1 MIFPED
7 FGTEPPPARGRAR
20 RGLSVGARLLLAL
33 VGLASL
39 SLAAGSV
46 LLTQTVVGREAVA
59 AFVEGELDGLVQ
71 GDVELGPILG
81 GNLVSRV
88 LLDRFVIRDAE
99 GEAFVELDSVRMDYN
114 LLGLLAERYRF
125 RNVTVQRARL
135 RLLQDAGGTWN
146 YDRIFAGD
154 EDDDGPGGARVLLTD
169 LAVLD
174 GMLEVRTPWAA
185 APGPDE
191 LWRVE
196 ATDAG
201 TWERVIRL
209 DSLTGRFPLVR
220 IVDPQRPMRFEIEGL
235 AAHARAVRQDH
246 RIVRFDGAATFRDSV
261 EVDVTRLESDHSHL
275 AGRGFVWSA
284 DPIQFDFRLEAEP
297 VGLEDLQFLT
307 VPVPD
312 RGGGPASL
320 RLRTREDGVMVT
332 EVSDADVTIDD
343 SHVLGGFVL
352 HLEPTPRFADFDLE
366 IAALRLALVDE
377 VLEREALIDGV
388 LSGTATGR
396 GPITLLDVEAD
407 LVARDPPGTADPAEP
422 SAVTLDGG
430 IALVEPRVMR
440 DLGIGMREFE
450 PRWMRIVGIDPRFTG
465 RANGTARLGGT
476 AGGRIEFTLD
486 TDHVLASGEASTV
499 TGRGTMDL
507 STPGRSMLDVEFD
520 FDPLAVRALAPWAP
534 DLELEDVLRAS
545 VRGPMSARGRF
556 DELRVAADFQTPR
569 GQVTFDG
576 MFDLEAEEK
585 TYDAELLARDI
596 QLDQWFEG
604 GPETQ
609 LAVEGRV
616 VGVGTDPGSLRARFD
631 LVVLP
636 SRVEGARV
644 DSSIVRF
651 TLSEG
656 LAVADTFALRTE
668 AGNVDGRGSFGL
680 TADRSG
686 SLILDV
692 AIPYLARWNDWI
704 VPERNPVR
712 EPDDVTDLFAQ
723 FGADAAPSDTAP
735 PARTPEALPDT
746 LAGSATALGVV
757 YGNVDRFSLG
767 GRAHLRQ
774 FEYGGH
780 SADSLH
786 LTVDVPDPLS
796 FDTVTVRAA
805 ATDLVVFGRDFDA
818 LDLRWERRDSLHSSL
833 ALGVRRDTTVSL
845 DANAEIEWSDAVQR
859 VRLDRLDLQFGS
871 RRLALRDTVR
881 IGSDSA
887 GFVAEEFALVSSDGA
902 SIDFGGI
909 VPDAGEAHFDVAVRG
924 VRLENLLE
932 LVGNPHDIAGGLTFG
947 MTIRGT
953 AAEPT
958 WEGHLDIADP
968 SVAGLGYDA
977 LTADLGYAGERLTI
991 GAAINASGL
1000 ELGRVDGYV
1009 RADLALRDVER
1020 RLLDDALNLD
1030 IVVDSMPLDALEI
1043 GIEAIRDVS
1052 GYARGRILVT
1062 GEPSALR
1069 FEGDTQ
1075 LHRAAMFVP
1084 RLGVRLVGIEGRLV
1098 YAGSQARIDTLSIR
1112 SSAGGSADVGGTL
1125 ELADLSD
1132 VGFNLEFSASGFRGI
1147 DRRMANVRVDGSGE
1161 LTGRFREPELTGR
1174 FRLSEGDIR
1183 ADRFMRQQ
1191 QAVDLS
1197 DPAIYNLID
1206 TTVVMEQ
1213 RLFATARNPFTENL
1227 RMDAEIVVGPDLW
1240 LRSDA
1245 IEVELAGTLD
1255 VAMTQP
1261 SGEMVAFGTVRLP
1274 RGSFRY
1280 SMGQSTDITSILSR
1294 QLQVSRGTITFVGSP
1309 GMDPNLDV
1317 EAVFRT
1323 RSEIGPVEIT
1333 VHVGGTALN
1342 PRMTTSSSPP
1352 LPNSER
1358 ICYLLFA
1365 SPCLGAGAAGSDV
1378 AASVLREGLIGQVGS
1393 QFSQVLVSGVG
1404 LIDYLD
1410 IRSTGGGNGLGGT
1423 STGGLL
1429 YGTEVEIGR
1438 YLTSDLFLSA
1448 TQPLGGLLPGAAV
1461 EWTFLPDYRL
1471 EFSTEDRARRYSA
1484 FGTSL
1489 NAFSNRTWRMML
1501 FRQWNW

>member
-7 FGTEPPPARGRAR
+7 FGTEPGPARGAAR
-20 RGLSVGARLLLAL
+20 RGLSVGARLILTL

-46 LLTQTVVGREAVA
+46 LLTQTVVGRDVVA
-59 AFVEGELDGLVQ
+59 SFVEERLDGLVH
-71 GDVELGPILG
+71 GDVEFGPILG

-88 LLDRFVIRDAE
+88 LLDRFVIRDTA
-99 GEAFVELDSVRMDYN
+99 GEAFVELDGVRIDYS
-114 LLGLLAERYRF
+114 LPGLLTGGYRF

-135 RLLQDAGGTWN
+135 RLLQDAGGRWN
-146 YDRIFAGD
+146 YDRIFAADD
-154 EDDDGPGGARVLLTD
+154 EDGGAGGARVLLTD

-174 GMLEVRTPWAA
+174 GTLEVRTPWEA

-196 ATDAG
+196 ATEAG
-201 TWERVIRL
+201 GWEREIRL

-220 IVDPQRPMRFEIEGL
+220 IVDPERPMRFEIEGL
-235 AAHARAVRQDH
+235 AARARAVRQDH

-261 EVDVTRLESDHSHL
+261 EVEVTRLESDASRL
-275 AGRGFVWSA
+275 AGTGFVWSS
-284 DPIQFDFRLEAEP
+284 DPIQFDFVLDAEP
-297 VGLEDLQFLT
+297 VGFEDLQFLA
-307 VPVPD
+307 VPLPD
-312 RGGGPASL
+312 RGGGPAAL
-320 RLRTREDGVMVT
+320 RLRTREDGVMVS

-343 SHVLGGFVL
+343 SHVVGGFVL
-352 HLEPTPRFADFDLE
+352 HLEPTPRFAEFDLD

-377 VLEREALIDGV
+377 VLEREAMIDGV

-407 LVARDPPGTADPAEP
+407 LVARDPPGTDDSADP

-430 IALVEPRVMR
+430 IALVEPRLMG
-440 DLGIGMREFE
+440 DLEIGMREFE

-465 RANGTARLGGT
+465 RANGTARLDGT
-476 AGGRIEFTLD
+476 AGGRVEFTLA
-486 TDHVLASGEASTV
+486 TDHVLASGETSSV
-499 TGRGTMDL
+499 TGRGMMDL
-507 STPGRSMLDVEFD
+507 STPGSSTLDVEFD
-520 FDPLAVRALAPWAP
+520 FEPLAVRAVAPWVP
-534 DLELEDVLRAS
+534 DLEVEDALRAR
-545 VRGPMSARGRF
+545 VRGPMSARGRL
-556 DELRVAADFQTPR
+556 DSLQIAADFQTPR
-569 GQVTFDG
+569 GQMTFDG
-576 MFDLEAEEK
+576 LFDLESEER
-585 TYDAELLARDI
+585 TYDAELLARDV

-616 VGVGTDPGSLRARFD
+616 AGVGTDPASLRARFD
-631 LVVLP
+631 LVILP

-644 DSSIVRF
+644 DSSLVRF

-668 AGNVDGRGSFGL
+668 VGNVDGRGSFGL
-680 TADRSG
+680 AANRSG

-692 AIPYLARWNDWI
+692 AIPDLARWNDWI
-704 VPERNPVR
+704 VPERNPAR

-723 FGADAAPSDTAP
+723 FGAGAAQSDTAG
-735 PARTPEALPDT
+735 PAGTREAPRDT
-746 LAGSATALGVV
+746 IAGSATALGVV
-757 YGNVDRFSLG
+757 YGNVDRFALG
-767 GRAHLRQ
+767 GRAHLERL
-774 FEYGGH
+774 EYGGH

-796 FDTVTVRAA
+796 FDSVTVRAA
-805 ATDLVVFGRDFDA
+805 ASDLAVFGREFDA
-818 LDLRWERRDSLHSSL
+818 LDLRWERRDSLRSSL
-833 ALGVRRDTTVSL
+833 ALGIRRDTMVSL
-845 DANAEIEWSDAVQR
+845 DANAEIEWSDAVRR
-859 VRLDRLDLQFGS
+859 VRLDRLDLMLGS

-887 GFVAEEFALVSSDGA
+887 GFVAEEFALMSPDGA
-902 SIDFGGI
+902 SIEFGGI
-909 VPDAGEAHFDVAVRG
+909 VPDVGEARLDVTVRG
-924 VRLENLLE
+924 VRLESLLE

-947 MTIRGT
+947 ATVRGT

-958 WEGHLDIADP
+958 WEGHLDIAEP
-968 SVAGLGYDA
+968 SVAGVGYDA

-991 GAAINASGL
+991 GAAISASGL
-1000 ELGRVDGYV
+1000 ELGRVDGFV

-1030 IVVDSMPLDALEI
+1030 IVVDSMPLDALDV
-1043 GIEAIRDVS
+1043 GMEAVRDVS
-1052 GYARGRILVT
+1052 GYARGRVLVT
-1062 GEPSALR
+1062 GEPSALH

-1075 LHRAAMFVP
+1075 LHRVAMLVP
-1084 RLGVRLVGIEGRLV
+1084 RLGVRLEGIEGRLV
-1098 YAGSQARIDTLSIR
+1098 YAGSRARIDTLSVR

-1125 ELADLSD
+1125 ELADIRD
-1132 VGFNLEFSASGFRGI
+1132 IGFDLEFSASGFRGI
-1147 DRRMANVRVDGSGE
+1147 DRRMANVRLDGSGE
-1161 LTGRFREPELTGR
+1161 LTGRFSEPDLTGR
-1174 FRLSEGDIR
+1174 FRISEGDIQ
-1183 ADRFMRQQ
+1183 AERFMRQQ

-1197 DPAIYNLID
+1197 DPAIYALID

-1227 RMDAEIVVGPDLW
+1227 RMDVEIEVGPDLW

-1255 VAMTQP
+1255 VTMTQP
-1261 SGEMVAFGTVRLP
+1261 TGEVVAFGTVRLP

-1280 SMGQSTDITSILSR
+1280 SMGRSSDVTSILSR

-1342 PRMTTSSSPP
+1342 PSMTTSSSPP
-1352 LPNSER
+1352 LPDSER

-1410 IRSTGGGNGLGGT
+1410 IRSTGGGGGLAGT

-1438 YLTSDLFLSA
+1438 YLGSDLFLSA

-1461 EWTFLPDYRL
+1461 EWTFLPEYRL

-1489 NAFSNRTWRMML
+1489 NAFSDRTWRMML